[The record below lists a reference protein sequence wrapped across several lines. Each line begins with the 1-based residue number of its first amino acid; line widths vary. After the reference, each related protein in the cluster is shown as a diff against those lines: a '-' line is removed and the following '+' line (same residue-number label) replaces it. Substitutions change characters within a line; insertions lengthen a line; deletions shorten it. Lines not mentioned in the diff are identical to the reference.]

1 MHNTT
6 TTTDHEAE
14 RARSYDVR
22 RSILGGVVPCGYD
35 GTGYAVTL
43 RAIANYPEGDP
54 RHVMIPAGTVCRVTT
69 SNAGFRGI
77 EGSARAAD
85 GRWVHGISL
94 GAFRPATHA
103 EFKATWGTK

>member
-1 MHNTT
+1 MQDTT
-6 TTTDHEAE
+6 INHQAE
-14 RARSYDVR
+14 LARSYDVR
-22 RSILGGVVPCGYD
+22 RQILGGVVPCGYD

-43 RAIANYPEGDP
+43 RAIANYPKGDP
-54 RHVMIPAGTVCRVTT
+54 RHVKIEAGTVCRVTT

-77 EGSARAAD
+77 EGSARATD

-103 EFKATWGTK
+103 EYKATWGAK

>member
-1 MHNTT
+1 MVMQNTT
-6 TTTDHEAE
+6 IDHEAE

-22 RSILGGVVPCGYD
+22 RSILGGVVPCGFD

-43 RAIANYPEGDP
+43 RDIRNYAEGDP

-77 EGSARAAD
+77 EGSARATD

-103 EFKATWGTK
+103 EYKATWGTK